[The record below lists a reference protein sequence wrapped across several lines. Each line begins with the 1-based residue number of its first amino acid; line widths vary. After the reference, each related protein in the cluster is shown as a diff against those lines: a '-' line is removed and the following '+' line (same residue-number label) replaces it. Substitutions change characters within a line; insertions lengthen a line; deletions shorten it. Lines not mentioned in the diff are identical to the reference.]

1 MTEKTYPVPLLLDG
15 GTGSELIRRGLP
27 AGVCTEQWLTEH
39 PQAILDVQRRYFA
52 AGADAVLTPTF
63 HCNSLSLAGYG
74 LADRTESLNGA
85 MAALSRQA
93 AGKTG
98 LVLGDLSPAA
108 VLLEPLGDCTY
119 DRVLDAYGRQV
130 RALSA
135 AGVDGYLIET
145 AMSLAEVR
153 ALVLAIRD
161 NEPEIGRKPLFVTVT
176 VGRNGRTQLTGS
188 DALSCLIVLQ
198 AMGVTAFGLNCSL
211 GPAELLTQIR
221 RLAPWAEIPLIAK
234 PNAGMPRVEEGR
246 TVYDCGPAEFAGYT
260 EALARSGVEI
270 FGGCCGT
277 EPAHIAALR
286 RALDALDFAALP
298 PVKKEAHRLVLASE
312 KHVFP
317 FDELPCVTE
326 LPCDGTLSDEA
337 EDAPGLIKLRLEG
350 ASGLEA
356 FREAAPSL
364 DCPVCLESADPALL
378 ERALLLYSG
387 RACTANEG
395 GLSPACLER
404 LSRRYGLALLPG
416 GN

>member
-211 GPAELLTQIR
+211 GPAPASGALGGDPPDRQAQRGHAAGGGGPDGLRLRPGGICRVHGGSGSERCGDRRGLLRHGAGTHCR
-221 RLAPWAEIPLIAK
+221 PAPGA
-234 PNAGMPRVEEGR
+234 GR
-246 TVYDCGPAEFAGYT
+246 TGFCRPAPCEKGGSP
-260 EALARSGVEI
+260 ARSGKRK
-270 FGGCCGT
+270 
-277 EPAHIAALR
+277 AR
-286 RALDALDFAALP
+286 LP
-298 PVKKEAHRLVLASE
+298 L
-312 KHVFP
+312 
-317 FDELPCVTE
+317 
-326 LPCDGTLSDEA
+326 
-337 EDAPGLIKLRLEG
+337 
-350 ASGLEA
+350 
-356 FREAAPSL
+356 
-364 DCPVCLESADPALL
+364 
-378 ERALLLYSG
+378 
-387 RACTANEG
+387 
-395 GLSPACLER
+395 
-404 LSRRYGLALLPG
+404 
-416 GN
+416 